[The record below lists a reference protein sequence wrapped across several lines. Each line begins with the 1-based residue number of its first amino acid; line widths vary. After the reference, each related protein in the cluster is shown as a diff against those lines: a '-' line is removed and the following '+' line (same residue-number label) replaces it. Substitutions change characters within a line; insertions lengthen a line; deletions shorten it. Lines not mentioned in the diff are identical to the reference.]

1 MGIFFFNVG
10 KDASSETEQ
19 TDVYTKAVTLVAFW
33 PKHDKFD
40 ILVSTKL
47 QWHHRSG
54 PILLVRRDKNLN
66 YRLKYDKS

>member
-47 QWHHRSG
+47 Q
-54 PILLVRRDKNLN
+54 
-66 YRLKYDKS
+66 